1 MIDKLHHHPV
11 HLIKFN
17 PVYEIVVSADKIG
30 MLEYWTGSRH
40 DYTFPRNVSF
50 DSKLDTDLFE
60 FAKEKTTVLA
70 VEFSLNG
77 KLMATLSK
85 DRKIRMFDFLS
96 GKITQTID
104 ESLEVYSNIQQ
115 STPQLANME
124 FGRRIA
130 IEKDIERNEANQY
143 SNLVFDESG
152 LFLIYGSLLGVK
164 SKHS

>member
-1 MIDKLHHHPV
+1 
-11 HLIKFN
+11 
-17 PVYEIVVSADKIG
+17 
-30 MLEYWTGSRH
+30 MLEYWTGPRH
-40 DYTFPRNVSF
+40 DYKFPKNVGF

-60 FAKEKTTVLA
+60 FAKEKTTVIA
-70 VEFSLNG
+70 IEFSMNG
-77 KLMATLSK
+77 KQMAVLSK
-85 DRKIRMFDFLS
+85 DRKIRLFDFLS

-115 STPQLANME
+115 VTPQLANME

-164 SKHS
+164 SKRALFLFNLLILSI